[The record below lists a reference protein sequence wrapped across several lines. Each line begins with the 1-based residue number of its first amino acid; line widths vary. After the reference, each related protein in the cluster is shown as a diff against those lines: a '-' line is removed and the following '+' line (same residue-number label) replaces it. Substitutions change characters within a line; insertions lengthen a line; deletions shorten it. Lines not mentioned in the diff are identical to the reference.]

1 MNFRIRKSL
10 LAVAVSGLLAAP
22 LAQATNGYF
31 MHGYSTKNKGLA
43 GAGAAFSQ
51 DAMAAAVN
59 PAGMAFVGKRVDVG
73 LQIFSPS
80 PRKYTSTGTATN
92 FVDPTTGEFTFS
104 IGDGSQSIESEN
116 DFFLLPHGA
125 INWVMSDKAT
135 IGLAVYG
142 NGGMNTEYKGG
153 FASVDTALVAPPGT
167 VVPGTS
173 ATQLPGTYGGGAIT
187 QDEGTAGINLEQMF
201 FNFNAAYKLN
211 DKHALG
217 GGLIVVGQRFRA
229 QGLEFFGSFSTDPAN
244 LSGNV
249 NSLSWGLGAK
259 VGYQGE
265 VADGVRVGIS
275 YQSKISMGEFD
286 EYKGLFAEGG
296 DFDIP
301 STYTLGVSFDVGQ
314 TGVIVADYQRIN
326 YSDVASISNPFANI
340 MTCDPN
346 NTPASGAGC
355 LGGSN
360 GAGFGWQDIGI
371 FKVGYQWTAA
381 KIDWRLGYSH
391 SDQAIPESEVLFN
404 ILAPATVRD
413 HLTFG
418 LTKDVGKTQEFNF
431 SLMYAPNESVKGP
444 NAFDPP
450 NAGGTGQTIEIEMSQ
465 IDLQVGWAWKF

>member
-22 LAQATNGYF
+22 LAHATNGYF
-31 MHGYSTKNKGLA
+31 MHGYGSKEKGMA
-43 GAGAAFSQ
+43 GAGVAYNHN
-51 DAMAAAVN
+51 DAMAAATN
-59 PAGMAFVGKRVDVG
+59 PAAMAFVDQRVDVG

-80 PRKYTSTGTATN
+80 PRKYTSTGTASN
-92 FVDPTTGEFTFS
+92 FIDTTTGEFSFS

-125 INWVMSDKAT
+125 VNWLLNDKTT

-142 NGGMNTEYKGG
+142 NGGMNTEYEGG
-153 FASVDTALVAPPGT
+153 FASVNDFFAGGT
-167 VVPGTS
+167 G
-173 ATQLPGTYGGGAIT
+173 AGAAQLPGTFGA
-187 QDEGTAGINLEQMF
+187 GTAGINLEQMF
-201 FNFNAAYKLN
+201 FNFNSSYKLN
-211 DKHALG
+211 PKHALG
-217 GGLIVVGQRFRA
+217 GSLIVVGQRFRA
-229 QGLEFFGSFSTDPAN
+229 QGLEFFGSFSSDPAN

-286 EYKGLFAEGG
+286 EYRGLFAEGG

-314 TGVIVADYQRIN
+314 SGVIVADYQRIN

-340 MTCDPN
+340 LTCNPN
-346 NTPASGAGC
+346 TTPASGSGC
-355 LGGSN
+355 LGASN
-360 GAGFGWQDIGI
+360 GAGFGWEDIGV
-371 FKVGYQWTAA
+371 FKLGYQWNMVNM
-381 KIDWRLGYSH
+381 DWRVGYSH
-391 SDQAIPESEVLFN
+391 ADQAIPESEVLFN

-413 HLTFG
+413 RLTFG
-418 LTKDVGKTQEFNF
+418 LTKEVGKTQEFNF
-431 SLMYAPNESVKGP
+431 AFMYALNESVKGP

-450 NAGGTGQTIEIEMSQ
+450 NNFGTGQTIEIEMSQ
-465 IDLQVGWAWKF
+465 IDIQAGWAWKF

>member
-10 LAVAVSGLLAAP
+10 LAVAVSGLVAAP
-22 LAQATNGYF
+22 VAHATNGYF
-31 MHGYSTKNKGLA
+31 MHGYGSKEKGMA
-43 GAGAAFSQ
+43 GAGVAYNHN
-51 DAMAAAVN
+51 DAMAAATN
-59 PAGMAFVGKRVDVG
+59 PAAMAFVDQRVDLG

-80 PRKYTSTGTATN
+80 PRKYTSTGDATN
-92 FVDPTTGEFTFS
+92 FLDPGTGQFTFS

-125 INWVMSDKAT
+125 INYILNDKTT

-142 NGGMNTEYKGG
+142 NGGMNTEYEGG
-153 FASVDTALVAPPGT
+153 FASVNDALVGGT
-167 VVPGTS
+167 G
-173 ATQLPGTYGGGAIT
+173 AGAAQLPGTYGA
-187 QDEGTAGINLEQMF
+187 GTAGINLEQMF
-201 FNFNAAYKLN
+201 FNFNTSYKL
-211 DKHALG
+211 DPKHALG
-217 GGLIVVGQRFRA
+217 GSLIVVGQRFRA
-229 QGLEFFGSFSTDPAN
+229 QGLEFFGGFSSDPTN
-244 LSGNV
+244 LSGNR

-286 EYKGLFAEGG
+286 EYKGLFAESG

-314 TGVIVADYQRIN
+314 SGVIVADYQRIN

-340 MTCDPN
+340 LTCNP
-346 NTPASGAGC
+346 TTIPASGSGC

-360 GAGFGWQDIGI
+360 GAGFGWEDIGI
-371 FKVGYQWTAA
+371 FKLGYQWNMVNM
-381 KIDWRLGYSH
+381 DWRVGYSH
-391 SDQAIPESEVLFN
+391 ADQAIPESEVLFN

-418 LTKDVGKTQEFNF
+418 LTKEVGQTQEFNF
-431 SLMYAPNESVKGP
+431 SFMYALNESVKGP

-450 NAGGTGQTIEIEMSQ
+450 NSFGSGQTIEIEMSQ
-465 IDLQVGWAWKF
+465 IDIQAGWAWKY